1 MLFAQRRKMY
11 HIIFNPVAG
20 KKKASKNLRVV
31 EEMLQER
38 GIAYQLHQ
46 SCDVHDAEAI
56 ARKLT
61 EQGETEL
68 IVLGGDGT
76 LNEVLNGLSDPTVC
90 KIGLIP
96 SGTGNDFAERR
107 GIPLDPKKAMKR
119 ILDGEAQD
127 VDYIDVSGTRCMNVA
142 GLGMDVDVLERCQ
155 KGKMKGKLKYLMSLI
170 KSLFAFKGYRVKI
183 VSEGREE
190 THDVLICAACN
201 GSQFG
206 GGIKICPPAKEDDG
220 QMDVVIVDCIGGKW
234 KIIKAFIQ
242 LMKGK
247 VIEYPLT
254 TYFRCESVTFLPEND
269 CPIQLDGEL
278 YHNHAF
284 EAKLRKGLKF
294 Y

>member
-1 MLFAQRRKMY
+1 MY
-11 HIIFNPVAG
+11 HVIFNPVAG
-20 KKKASKNLRVV
+20 KKKSSKNLRVV
-31 EEMLQER
+31 EQMLTER
-38 GIAYQLHQ
+38 GIAYELHQ
-46 SCDVHDAEAI
+46 SREVHDVEKI
-56 ARKLT
+56 TRRLT
-61 EQGETEL
+61 EAGETEF

-76 LNEVLNGLSDPTVC
+76 LNEVLNGLSNPSVC
-90 KIGLIP
+90 TIGLIP

-107 GIPLDPKKAMKR
+107 GISLNPEKAMLR
-119 ILDGEAQD
+119 ILDGEAQP

-142 GLGMDVDVLERCQ
+142 GLGIDVDVLERCNRGRL
-155 KGKMKGKLKYLMSLI
+155 KGKMKYLMSLI

-220 QMDVVIVDCIGGKW
+220 LMDVIVVDLIGGKW
-234 KIIKAFIQ
+234 KIIKAFIE
-242 LMKGK
+242 LMKGRI
-247 VIEYPLT
+247 IEYPLT
-254 TYFRCESVTFLPEND
+254 TYFRCEKVEFLPENK

-278 YHNHAF
+278 FTDHAF
-284 EAKLRKGLKF
+284 EAKICKGLRF

>member
-1 MLFAQRRKMY
+1 MY

-31 EEMLQER
+31 EEMLKER

-107 GIPLDPKKAMKR
+107 GIPLDPEKAMKR

>member
-1 MLFAQRRKMY
+1 MY
-11 HIIFNPVAG
+11 HIILNPVAG
-20 KKKASKNLRVV
+20 KKKALKNLRVV
-31 EEMLQER
+31 EEILQR
-38 GIAYQLHQ
+38 RNIAYEVHQ

-56 ARKLT
+56 ARRLT
-61 EQGETEL
+61 EAGETEL

-76 LNEVLNGLSDPTVC
+76 LNEVLNGLADPAVC

-107 GIPLDPKKAMKR
+107 GISLDPKKALER
-119 ILDGEAQD
+119 ILDGEATP

-155 KGKMKGKLKYLMSLI
+155 RGKMKGKLKYLASLL
-170 KSLFAFKGYRVKI
+170 KSLFTFKGYRVKI

-190 THDVLICAACN
+190 VHNVLICAACN

-206 GGIKICPPAKEDDG
+206 GGIKICPLAKEDDG
-220 QMDVVIVDCIGGKW
+220 QMDVVIVDFIQGKLKLIG
-234 KIIKAFIQ
+234 AFIQ

-247 VIEYPLT
+247 VIEYPRT
-254 TYFRCESVTFLPEND
+254 TYFRCQSVAFLPENE
-269 CPIQLDGEL
+269 CPIQLDGEI
-278 YHNHAF
+278 YYDHAF
-284 EAKLRKGLKF
+284 EAKLCSGLKF

>member
-1 MLFAQRRKMY
+1 MY

-31 EEMLQER
+31 EEMLKER

-107 GIPLDPKKAMKR
+107 GIPLDPEKAMKR

-254 TYFRCESVTFLPEND
+254 TYFRCESVTFLPENG

-284 EAKLRKGLKF
+284 KAKLRKGLKF

>member
-1 MLFAQRRKMY
+1 MY

-107 GIPLDPKKAMKR
+107 GIPLDPEKAMKR